1 MAGKSGIICVKTRC
15 HPSQA
20 SNTCYSPHLG
30 CFRMLPPVYR
40 RFVPVLVASGLL
52 LNGFVAW
59 KDSDLILKG
68 YPDFTGLYAAGQ
80 IVRGGE
86 GNRLYDLD
94 LEYQLQL
101 EFASH
106 VSIRHGA
113 LPYIHPPF
121 EALLFAPLS
130 LLPYFAAYLVWN
142 GMSLAI
148 LAWAMVMLRPHLPL
162 VQSSHLGL
170 WVLISIA
177 YFPVFI
183 CLLQGQDMQ
192 LILLAVAGAYLCLQA
207 GNDFRAGCWLGLG
220 LFRPQLILPLFF
232 IILLGQAG
240 GRRRWLPST
249 VRLSAGLGLM
259 AALECAASV
268 AVSGWSGFRYYPKYV
283 WMLERNGGYGA
294 IEPADMPNVR
304 GLVAALLPDSSR
316 TALMAIAAV
325 SIVILVLAGLAF
337 GRARRSGSLGL
348 GFSLALVATVLTSYH
363 AFMYDLALLLWAS
376 ILVLNYVR
384 DRAGNPDAV
393 SLWLMLGPVGLL
405 FSTPLLMLLWLRMG
419 RLNILAAI
427 LALWLYGIAKEVS
440 GSGMAALKSEWAS
453 A

>member
-1 MAGKSGIICVKTRC
+1 
-15 HPSQA
+15 
-20 SNTCYSPHLG
+20 
-30 CFRMLPPVYR
+30 MLPTVYR

-80 IVRGGE
+80 IVRSGE
-86 GNRLYDLD
+86 GSQLYDLD

-101 EFASH
+101 EFASN

-121 EALLFAPLS
+121 EALLFAPVS
-130 LLPYFAAYLVWN
+130 LLPYAAAYLVWN
-142 GMSLAI
+142 GVSLAF
-148 LAWAMVMLRPHLPL
+148 LAWAVVMLRPHLPL
-162 VQSSHLGL
+162 LQSRHLGL

-192 LILLAVAGAYLCLQA
+192 LMLLAIAGAYVCLHA
-207 GNDFRAGCWLGLG
+207 GNDFRSGCWLGLG

-232 IILLGQAG
+232 IILLGQTG
-240 GRRRWLPST
+240 GWRRSLQST
-249 VRLSAGLGLM
+249 MRLSAGLGLM
-259 AALECAASV
+259 AGLECVASI

-283 WMLERNGGYGA
+283 WMLERNRAYGA

-304 GLVAALLPDSSR
+304 GLVAAVLPDSGGA
-316 TALMAIAAV
+316 ALIVIAAV
-325 SIVILVLAGLAF
+325 SIVILILAGLAF
-337 GRARRSGSLGL
+337 RRARCSGNLGL

-376 ILVLNYVR
+376 FLVFSYVQ
-384 DRAGNPDAV
+384 DRTEKPDAA
-393 SLWLMLGPVGLL
+393 SLWLMLGPLGVL

-419 RLNILAAI
+419 RLNLLTPI

-440 GSGMAALKSEWAS
+440 GSRTGLKSEWAS